1 MPGPM
6 RRQQGAVQ
14 KAKNFKGTTKK
25 LIKDYLS
32 KYKIAITVVIIFAIG
47 STIFNIVGPKIL
59 GNATTEIF
67 NRNCWKVIWR
77 SRN

>member
-6 RRQQGAVQ
+6 GRGPNKIE

-25 LIKDYLS
+25 LIKDYLLD
-32 KYKIAITVVIIFAIG
+32 YKFLLIIVIVFAIG
-47 STIFNIVGPKIL
+47 STIFTIIGPKIL

-67 NRNCWKVIWR
+67 RWSSK
-77 SRN
+77 

>member
-6 RRQQGAVQ
+6 GGPPPQGGINQ

-32 KYKIAITVVIIFAIG
+32 KYKIVKKKTYYFNKETKSRSLKRLLDKFLKKTVKCIDI
-47 STIFNIVGPKIL
+47 
-59 GNATTEIF
+59 
-67 NRNCWKVIWR
+67 
-77 SRN
+77 